1 MRSINNHIKREMR
14 VLSKRLLSRISS
26 IYLLLVIG
34 GFFIWAYTVQEPNGT
49 LDIFKYKTIVITFLV
64 LALVGGILAA
74 IDFAAVGE
82 KTSKISK
89 RAILAGLTIGLG
101 FLIWRILMSFY

>member
-1 MRSINNHIKREMR
+1 MGRRLWFSRHRSGLLINYHRKRGE
-14 VLSKRLLSRISS
+14 VLSKKNLSRISS

-34 GFFIWAYTVQEPNGT
+34 GFFIWAYTVQEPNST

-64 LALVGGILAA
+64 LAVVGGILAA

-82 KTSKISK
+82 KHPK
-89 RAILAGLTIGLG
+89 
-101 FLIWRILMSFY
+101 